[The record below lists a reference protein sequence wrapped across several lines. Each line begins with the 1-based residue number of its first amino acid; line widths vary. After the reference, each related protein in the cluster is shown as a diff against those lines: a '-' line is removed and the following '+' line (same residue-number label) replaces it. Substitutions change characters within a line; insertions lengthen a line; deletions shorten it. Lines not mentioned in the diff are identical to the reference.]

1 MNWNCCNYRCCS
13 ELFWVCICSKVV
25 MFTNWVYLVFLWFQ
39 LWIHWCHVYRRL
51 LYPKPSRSSRRKMK
65 IPNPLNLDGSHQIRW
80 RPNSSGPRHLSDICW
95 LKLQF
100 VFVIFRCIYRVTIQV
115 SFCLGHFH
123 LSMPGLVCFHMH
135 RRIQG
140 PISKMWWR
148 TARIMVWSRS

>member
-1 MNWNCCNYRCCS
+1 MLLRTFLGMYIYAVKLWCLYKLSILGLSLIPTLNPLMS
-13 ELFWVCICSKVV
+13 CI
-25 MFTNWVYLVFLWFQ
+25 
-39 LWIHWCHVYRRL
+39 YRRP
-51 LYPKPSRSSRRKMK
+51 LYPKLSRSSRRKMK
-65 IPNPLNLDGSHQIRW
+65 IPNPLSLDGLHRRGW

-100 VFVIFRCIYRVTIQV
+100 VFVTFRCIYIYRVTIQV

-148 TARIMVWSRS
+148 TARSMVWSRS